1 MIVFW
6 LIGALLAT
14 AALAL
19 VLRPRRRRGVM
30 SRSSANVSIYRDQ
43 LRELEADRGAG
54 TLAQADYE
62 RARRELE
69 ARLLEDADAPAEPER
84 RGGKHL
90 VASLVV
96 AVPICALLVYFLV
109 GNPRAIDPESHG
121 VTVRQVEAMVE
132 RLATRLKDNPDDV
145 EGWKMLARSYSV
157 LGRFPQAADAY
168 AKAAARAPRDAQL
181 LVDLA
186 DALAMARGERLEGE
200 PEKLVA
206 RALEIDP
213 KNLKGL
219 ALAGTAAFN
228 RKDYAI
234 AARFWERM
242 LSLVPADSEDARM
255 IQANVNEARALSQ
268 QSILRGTVRLAPA
281 LKAKVAP
288 EDTVFIFAR
297 AADGSP
303 MPLAVLKTQARE
315 LPVSFALDDS
325 MAMTPR
331 SRLSLFPR
339 VVVGAR
345 ISKSGNANPQPGDL
359 QGASVPVANDSNG
372 VTVVIDTVV
381 R

>member
-19 VLRPRRRRGVM
+19 VLLPRRRRGVM

-168 AKAAARAPRDAQL
+168 ARAAARAPRDAQL

-297 AADGSP
+297 AAEGSP
-303 MPLAVLKTQARE
+303 MPLAVLKKQARE

-325 MAMTPR
+325 MAMTPG

>member
-62 RARRELE
+62 RARRAPE

-168 AKAAARAPRDAQL
+168 AKAAARASCRPC
-181 LVDLA
+181 
-186 DALAMARGERLEGE
+186 
-200 PEKLVA
+200 
-206 RALEIDP
+206 
-213 KNLKGL
+213 
-219 ALAGTAAFN
+219 
-228 RKDYAI
+228 
-234 AARFWERM
+234 
-242 LSLVPADSEDARM
+242 
-255 IQANVNEARALSQ
+255 
-268 QSILRGTVRLAPA
+268 
-281 LKAKVAP
+281 
-288 EDTVFIFAR
+288 
-297 AADGSP
+297 
-303 MPLAVLKTQARE
+303 
-315 LPVSFALDDS
+315 
-325 MAMTPR
+325 
-331 SRLSLFPR
+331 
-339 VVVGAR
+339 VVM
-345 ISKSGNANPQPGDL
+345 
-359 QGASVPVANDSNG
+359 
-372 VTVVIDTVV
+372 
-381 R
+381 

>member
-19 VLRPRRRRGVM
+19 VLLPRRRRGVM

-84 RGGKHL
+84 RDGKHL

-168 AKAAARAPRDAQL
+168 ARAAARAPRDAQL

-297 AADGSP
+297 AAEGSP
-303 MPLAVLKTQARE
+303 MPLAVLKKQARE

-325 MAMTPR
+325 MAMTPG

>member
-6 LIGALLAT
+6 LIGALLAA

-19 VLRPRRRRGVM
+19 VLRPRRRRGVV
-30 SRSSANVSIYRDQ
+30 SRSGANVSIYRDQ
-43 LRELEADRGAG
+43 LRELEADRAAG

-69 ARLLEDADAPAEPER
+69 ARLLEDVDAPAEPER
-84 RGGKHL
+84 RGGKGL
-90 VASLVV
+90 VASLIV
-96 AVPICALLVYFLV
+96 ALPICALLVYFLV
-109 GNPRAIDPESHG
+109 GNPSAIDPETHG

-145 EGWKMLARSYSV
+145 EGWKMLGRSYSV

-234 AARFWERM
+234 AARLWERM
-242 LSLVPADSEDARM
+242 LPLVPADSEDARM

-303 MPLAVLKTQARE
+303 MPLAVLKKQARE
-315 LPVSFALDDS
+315 LPLSFALDDS
-325 MAMTPR
+325 MAMTPG

-345 ISKSGNANPQPGDL
+345 ISKSGNAKPQPGDL
-359 QGASVPVANDSNG
+359 QGASAPVANDSNG

>member
-19 VLRPRRRRGVM
+19 VLLPRRRRGVM

-84 RGGKHL
+84 RDGKHL

-168 AKAAARAPRDAQL
+168 ARAAARAPRDAQL

-297 AADGSP
+297 AAEGSP

-325 MAMTPR
+325 MAMTPG